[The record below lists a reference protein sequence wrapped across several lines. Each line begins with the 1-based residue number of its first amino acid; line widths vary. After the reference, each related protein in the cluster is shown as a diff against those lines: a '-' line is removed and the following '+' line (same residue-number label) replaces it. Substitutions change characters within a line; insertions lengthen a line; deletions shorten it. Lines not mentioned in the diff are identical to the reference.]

1 MPSSNTYAIATSDP
15 DGDSVSITD
24 FSVDKP
30 DCLAAT
36 RSGKQVTLTP
46 QGAVTGKTP
55 TLDGPTSNVC
65 TVTLTAQVSDGNG
78 GTASCSKSIQVR
90 YPRPRLSAVYPKGWG
105 RLAKTPPPNP
115 LPL

>member
-1 MPSSNTYAIATSDP
+1 MPSSNTYALNTSDP
-15 DGDSVSITD
+15 DGDTVSITS

-30 DCLAAT
+30 NCLAAS

-46 QGAVTGKTP
+46 QGAVTGQTP

-90 YPRPRLSAVYPKGWG
+90 YPRPRLAAVYLKGVG
-105 RLAKTPPPNP
+105 AACQNP
-115 LPL
+115 SP